1 VTGRSERRFQR
12 LLRWYPRAW
21 RHQNGEILLSTL
33 RDMAEQD
40 GRAAPTAGE
49 TLSAALHGTAAR
61 LNRRFALIAALGAV
75 ACAAAAGILTAW
87 TSAGDIVLV
96 LQSGVVPLLAA
107 AALTAVLRDRGYL
120 ADGRALAT
128 LATSAIALTLNAL
141 AVASWSLGFD
151 AADAGVPASGLA
163 AAWIPLVICA
173 ALTGVI
179 AIALPVEALL
189 QRTTLPGIVRFV
201 VAAVIGLIAAPL
213 LGFSLLSPLVAA
225 LITLGVAILAL
236 LPSRHAQPQPATR
249 QPATR
254 QPATRLASSA
264 PERPDPERIFRYRS
278 TARLLACVA
287 AIGGATGLAYA
298 LSGSLWSAGAADGT
312 IAMGQGITLLLV
324 SAVPLFA
331 GVGLIAT
338 AELPPPDAV
347 RVWAPLALI
356 TAGFGCTA
364 VGYLNAPSWD
374 GMSPW
379 FLACAILVGG
389 AISWWI
395 IALIRLPRGA
405 AVALGLIA
413 GALYAAFVG
422 AMLAP
427 MLAFAVPVG
436 AVILALQ
443 RSRPNVSS
451 ARLDRQ
457 EEFAG

>member
-1 VTGRSERRFQR
+1 MTGRSERRFQR
-12 LLRWYPRAW
+12 LLRWYPRWW
-21 RHQNGEILLSTL
+21 RDRNGAILLATL
-33 RDMAEQD
+33 QDLAQQD
-40 GRAAPTAGE
+40 GRTAPTAGE

-61 LNRRFALIAALGAV
+61 LDRRFALIAALGAV

-87 TSAGDIVLV
+87 TSAGDVVLV

-128 LATSAIALTLNAL
+128 LATSAIALSLNAL

-151 AADAGVPASGLA
+151 AADAGIPPSGLA
-163 AAWIPLVICA
+163 AAWVPLVIGA
-173 ALTGVI
+173 ALAGAI

-189 QRTTLPGIVRFV
+189 QRTALPGIVRVV

-225 LITLGVAILAL
+225 LIALGVAILAL
-236 LPSRHAQPQPATR
+236 LPSRHAQQQHATQQPAT
-249 QPATR
+249 P
-254 QPATRLASSA
+254 LSSA
-264 PERPDPERIFRYRS
+264 RPERPDPERIFRYRS

-338 AELPPPDAV
+338 AELPPRDAV

-379 FLACAILVGG
+379 FLACAILIGG
-389 AISWWI
+389 AICWWI

-422 AMLAP
+422 VMLAP

-443 RSRPNVSS
+443 RSRPNVAR

-457 EEFAG
+457 EKFAG